1 MAFSVGTLT
10 AYVEENK
17 DDLVMKPITGARIF
31 DYIDVRQG
39 IKSGDKIPI
48 LESTAPAQAGA
59 SCGFNSSGTTS
70 ITQTTLTTT
79 SIKIQEALCLEDLE
93 AYFTQKYL
101 PAGSNPTTISIEGMI
116 VERKFANIAQKVGQ
130 MVMQGKTTYTND
142 TYLQR
147 MNGFIALV
155 DANSAT
161 VIAATQQASI
171 STSTVRGIFEEI
183 IFVKLPNALSQLND
197 QTVFCGVDTFK
208 ILALKLMQDNLFHI
222 TPLTADQYKNSELV
236 YPGSNVK
243 VVGLSEMNAG
253 NSVDSGGSL
262 PLAVKNRILAGSAS
276 NFIAGFDVKKDS
288 SDFKIWFSEDN
299 QQLRFHCRF
308 NIGVTN
314 HFYDQIVQYTN
325 L

>member
-1 MAFSVGTLT
+1 MAFSLGTLT

-17 DDLVMKPITGARIF
+17 EDLVMKPITGSRTF
-31 DYIDVRQG
+31 DYVDVRQG

-48 LESTAPAQAGA
+48 LESTAPAQAGS
-59 SCGFNSSGTTS
+59 SCGFNSSGTTTV
-70 ITQTTLTTT
+70 TQTTLSTT

-116 VERKFANIAQKVGQ
+116 VERKVANIAQKVGQ
-130 MVMQGKTTYTND
+130 MVWQGKTTYTND
-142 TYLQR
+142 TYLKQ
-147 MNGFIALV
+147 MNGWISLIDTNGTA
-155 DANSAT
+155 
-161 VIAATQQASI
+161 IAATQQTSI
-171 STSTVRGIFEEI
+171 STSTVRGIFEDI
-183 IFVKLPNALSQLND
+183 IFVKMPNAISQLND

-222 TPLTADQYKNSELV
+222 SPLTADQYKANEMV
-236 YPGSNVK
+236 YPASNVK
-243 VVGLSEMNAG
+243 VVGLNELNAG
-253 NSVDSGGSL
+253 NAVDSGGSL
-262 PLAVKNRILAGSAS
+262 PTAVKNRIFAGSAA
-276 NFIAGFDVKKDS
+276 NFIAGFDVKSDG
-288 SDFKIWFSEDN
+288 SDFKVWFSEDN